1 MKSKLN
7 IKSVLVIAILCVASL
22 FFINKSLAANTAKV
36 KVETANLRE
45 TAETTGKIVELI
57 SLNQEVEILEKSGE
71 WYKVKYNGITGYLRQ
86 DLLTVNEENVE
97 TFNKIE
103 ENVTNI
109 EINSDTNLNTDSNTE
124 NVVNENNEVITTENY
139 TQDNSQT
146 NSNKTTDIE
155 LGTYNI
161 VSDSKL
167 KLVPSINATNIID
180 VKKDEEVKVTEVIN
194 GWACIETNN
203 TKGWIRQDKLQKP
216 EEKTETDTTEEL
228 VEEVKTEAVIKTQFI
243 GSETVNLRKEPQTS
257 SEIVTT
263 LPVNTAVEVYVEEN
277 GWSKVKVSGKEGYIS
292 TALLS
297 DTKKETSRSLEM
309 PRTTTTVTE
318 KEEVSTNTPS
328 SGNGSEVVALAN
340 QYMGCSYV
348 LGGNGP
354 SSFDCSG
361 FTCYVLKKFGVSLN
375 RTAAGQYSNGVAV
388 SRSELQQGDLIMF
401 GSSAS
406 NINHVGIY
414 TGGGRIVHAA
424 NPSRGVTTDT
434 INSGYYNTNYVGAR
448 RVI

>member
-124 NVVNENNEVITTENY
+124 NVVNQNNEVITTENY

-194 GWACIETNN
+194 GW
-203 TKGWIRQDKLQKP
+203 
-216 EEKTETDTTEEL
+216 
-228 VEEVKTEAVIKTQFI
+228 
-243 GSETVNLRKEPQTS
+243 
-257 SEIVTT
+257 
-263 LPVNTAVEVYVEEN
+263 
-277 GWSKVKVSGKEGYIS
+277 
-292 TALLS
+292 
-297 DTKKETSRSLEM
+297 
-309 PRTTTTVTE
+309 
-318 KEEVSTNTPS
+318 
-328 SGNGSEVVALAN
+328 
-340 QYMGCSYV
+340 
-348 LGGNGP
+348 
-354 SSFDCSG
+354 
-361 FTCYVLKKFGVSLN
+361 
-375 RTAAGQYSNGVAV
+375 
-388 SRSELQQGDLIMF
+388 
-401 GSSAS
+401 
-406 NINHVGIY
+406 HV
-414 TGGGRIVHAA
+414 
-424 NPSRGVTTDT
+424 
-434 INSGYYNTNYVGAR
+434 
-448 RVI
+448 